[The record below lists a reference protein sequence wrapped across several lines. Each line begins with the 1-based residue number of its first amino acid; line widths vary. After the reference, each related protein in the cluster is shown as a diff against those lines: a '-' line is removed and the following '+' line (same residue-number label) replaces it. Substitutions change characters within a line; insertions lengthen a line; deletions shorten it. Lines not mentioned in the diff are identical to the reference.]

1 MPPDESPSVSVFPR
15 GDMRL
20 GSDPLRTVVWVR
32 GEHDIATRA
41 DLSVIA
47 QAATLD
53 DADIVV
59 DLSGVSFMDASTI
72 GALVFADNHLRARSR
87 SLSIRDPTPRARRVL
102 DLCGLQGLM
111 GPCSA
116 PVHPAVA
123 TVMPT

>member
-15 GDMRL
+15 GDMRR

-41 DLSVIA
+41 DLSAIA
-47 QAATLD
+47 QAASLD

-72 GALVFADNHLRARSR
+72 GALVVAENHLQARSR

-102 DLCGLQGLM
+102 DLCGLQRLM
-111 GPCSA
+111 IRARRRRIQPWR
-116 PVHPAVA
+116 P
-123 TVMPT
+123 